1 MRAFFGKVLKEYSMA
16 NKNRSDIVVSSG
28 GGVMRDL
35 VLRLKLILRLMGDS
49 RVNPFIKLMPLA
61 SLAYLIWPI
70 DLISVVP
77 GVSALDDL
85 AIVSL
90 GAYMFIEFC
99 PPDVVEE
106 HMQQLTSNMD
116 VVEGNE
122 DVIEAET
129 EDIDEDK

>member
-1 MRAFFGKVLKEYSMA
+1 MA
-16 NKNRSDIVVSSG
+16 NKKRGDIVISSG

-35 VLRLKLILRLMGDS
+35 VLRFKLIVRLMGDS
-49 RVNPFIKLMPLA
+49 RVNAFVKLLPLA

-85 AIVSL
+85 ALVSL
-90 GAYMFIEFC
+90 GAYMFIELC
-99 PPDVVEE
+99 PSDVVEE

-116 VVEGNE
+116 IVSSSDEIV
-122 DVIEAET
+122 DAEAV
-129 EDIDEDK
+129 DMDDEEK